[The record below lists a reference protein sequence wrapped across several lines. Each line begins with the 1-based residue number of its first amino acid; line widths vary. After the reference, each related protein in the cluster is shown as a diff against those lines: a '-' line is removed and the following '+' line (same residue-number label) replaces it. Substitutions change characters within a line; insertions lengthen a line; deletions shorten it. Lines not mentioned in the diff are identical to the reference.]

1 MNLLASLFGVSS
13 TVWAEVWTWVMM
25 TAIVLLVSSGCAPV
39 GYIDSAAVDGPMTR
53 IIQRH
58 QVYVEN
64 DPELDDLDR
73 RVFLRDGVLVQ
84 RILDEARRGRE
95 GGQ

>member
-1 MNLLASLFGVSS
+1 MKHRVIAGQ
-13 TVWAEVWTWVMM
+13 VWAEAWGWIM
-25 TAIVLLVSSGCAPV
+25 AYALVLLILASSGCTPV

-95 GGQ
+95 GR